1 MKNWLIGKDPD
12 AGKDWRQEK
21 GTAENEMVG
30 WHHWFDGLE
39 FEQAPGIG
47 DGHGSLACSN
57 PWGHKQLDTTEQL
70 NRTGMQQCFPVAQW
84 VKNPPAMQETQETQ
98 VPSLGQEEPLKEEMA
113 AHFSILSWE
122 IPRTKKPGGL
132 QSHGVA
138 ESETTEATQH
148 AQTHHLV
155 CNSSYQ
161 IKSMPK

>member
-1 MKNWLIGKDPD
+1 
-12 AGKDWRQEK
+12 
-21 GTAENEMVG
+21 
-30 WHHWFDGLE
+30 
-39 FEQAPGIG
+39 
-47 DGHGSLACSN
+47 
-57 PWGHKQLDTTEQL
+57 
-70 NRTGMQQCFPVAQW
+70 
-84 VKNPPAMQETQETQ
+84 MQETQETQ

-138 ESETTEATQH
+138 EADTTEATQH
-148 AQTHHLV
+148 AQMHHLV